1 MIPAAMSIFVATSA
15 IDMRRAFDGL
25 AEAAR
30 SVLGKDP
37 KSGALFVFYNA
48 RRDRLKLVWWDRSG
62 YCLLYKRLDRGVFRI
77 PEPAREGET
86 SVMIEARELAMI
98 LEGIELPPKR
108 RPTAREIAREG
119 REKVLRMRS
128 DGSALS
134 PP

>member
-1 MIPAAMSIFVATSA
+1 MA
-15 IDMRRAFDGL
+15 IDI
-25 AEAAR
+25 
-30 SVLGKDP
+30 
-37 KSGALFVFYNA
+37 FVFYNA
-48 RRDRLKLVWWDRSG
+48 RRDRLKLLWWDRSG

-77 PEPAREGET
+77 PEPTREGET

>member
-30 SVLGKDP
+30 SVL
-37 KSGALFVFYNA
+37 FVFYNA
-48 RRDRLKLVWWDRSG
+48 RRDRLKLLWWDRSG

-77 PEPAREGET
+77 PEPTREGET

>member
-30 SVLGKDP
+30 S
-37 KSGALFVFYNA
+37 ALFVFYNA
-48 RRDRLKLVWWDRSG
+48 RRDRLKLLWWDRSG
-62 YCLLYKRLDRGVFRI
+62 YCLLYKRLDRGVFPI
-77 PEPAREGET
+77 PEPTREGET

-119 REKVLRMRS
+119 RETVLRMRS